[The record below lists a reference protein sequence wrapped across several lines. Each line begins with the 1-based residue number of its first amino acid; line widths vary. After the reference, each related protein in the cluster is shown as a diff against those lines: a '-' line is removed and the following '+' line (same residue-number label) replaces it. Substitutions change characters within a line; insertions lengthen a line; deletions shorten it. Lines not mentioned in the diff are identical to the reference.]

1 MIGFVMAL
9 IVMVFIFALLFW
21 EFTPDR
27 SEANFL
33 KHQEEYLEQEGQLE
47 QDEHQDEQPAKDV
60 DSPVSCLPEHLIEKV
75 ERIKIGDKWMD
86 VVDVQYLQ
94 IESNTS
100 LKIEL

>member
-1 MIGFVMAL
+1 MIGLTMAL
-9 IVMVFIFALLFW
+9 LVFSLMAYILTW

-75 ERIKIGDKWMD
+75 ERIKVNDKWMD

-94 IESNTS
+94 IESKTH
-100 LKIEL
+100 L

>member
-1 MIGFVMAL
+1 MIGLTMAL
-9 IVMVFIFALLFW
+9 LVFSLMAYILTW

-33 KHQEEYLEQEGQLE
+33 KHQEEYLKQEGQLE

-60 DSPVSCLPEHLIEKV
+60 DSPVICLPEHLIEKV
-75 ERIKIGDKWMD
+75 ERIKVNDKWMD

-94 IESNTS
+94 IESKTH
-100 LKIEL
+100 L